1 MTYFSVRWK
10 PDKAARRLAVAKAAL
25 LPGEDVWYL
34 GGCNNLAP
42 LLNEIAV
49 TPLRVVG
56 LLERE
61 IKYEARYSDMQSMT
75 FNGNKGTIDVVRNNG
90 RPMTFKQIPTP
101 DVGAIEHYARHG
113 QGTPAP
119 PELSATL
126 SAADAA
132 LVAAARRIEAARDI
146 DWPHTILRGQPSRA
160 TSEAILRH
168 CHESEHPWLI
178 LTSGGSAGTLVAFED
193 RLAIIKTGGMT
204 GFMAG
209 ALGGERSATF
219 HYVDITGI
227 EYNSGFVTGVLEVLT
242 ASYQG
247 TANKDYWRG
256 SNRSRNA
263 DSNDPWTLSNTLPF
277 AKIEFNSHLVEIN
290 ELRNRVGRAKQVK
303 VQVLGPQPAASASAG
318 LTEQLASLAELHRSG
333 ALTDE
338 EFTTAKARLLG

>member
-10 PDKAARRLAVAKAAL
+10 PDKAARRLSVATAAL

-34 GGCNNLAP
+34 GGCNNRTP
-42 LLNEIAV
+42 LMNEIAV

-61 IKYEARYSDMQSMT
+61 IRYEARYWGIRSMT
-75 FNGNKGTIDVVRNNG
+75 FNENKGTLDIVGNNG
-90 RPMTFKQIPTP
+90 HSMTFKQIPAH

-113 QGTPAP
+113 QNTPAP
-119 PELSATL
+119 PELVAAL
-126 SAADAA
+126 NAADAT
-132 LVAAARRIEAARDI
+132 LVAATKRMEAARNI
-146 DWPHTILRGQPSRA
+146 DWPHTIMRGQPSRKA
-160 TSEAILRH
+160 SEAILRQ
-168 CHESEHPWLI
+168 CHQDEHPWLI
-178 LTSGGSAGTLVAFED
+178 LTSGNAGTLVAFED

-209 ALGGERSATF
+209 TLGGERSATF

-242 ASYQG
+242 PSYQG

-256 SNRSRNA
+256 SNRSRNS
-263 DSNDPWTLSNTLPF
+263 DSNDPWTLSNTLPLSKF
-277 AKIEFNSHLVEIN
+277 EFNSYLTDID
-290 ELRNRVGRAKQVK
+290 ELRRRIGSAKQVR
-303 VQVLGPQPAASASAG
+303 VQLAPPTPAG
-318 LTEQLASLAELHRSG
+318 LTEQLASLAQLHRSG

-338 EFTTAKARLLG
+338 EFTAAKTRLLG